1 MLTPTCRD
9 APDTRDAYIEPA
21 PDRVA
26 VITVFKPGM
35 TRALRAGSSSRFAV
49 AASGLGEGVVAMGL
63 KQGSRKA
70 MQRSRC

>member
-9 APDTRDAYIEPA
+9 APDTRDAYIELA
-21 PDRVA
+21 PDRAA

-35 TRALRAGSSSRFAV
+35 TRALRAGSPSRLAV

-63 KQGSRKA
+63 KQGK
-70 MQRSRC
+70 